1 MSVMVNLHVT
11 RPTLIP
17 AIRAVIAEDEPLG
30 RERLRAL
37 LEDFP
42 EIQIVKE
49 CSNGREAVTSIV
61 RLKPNLLFLDVQMPE
76 MDGFEVLE
84 AIASDEMP
92 AVIFVTAYDQYAVRA
107 FQLHAL
113 DYLLKTFDRDQF
125 AKAVRRAI
133 SEIIHRQYQFRERLS
148 ALLEDVGNRRGPT
161 RIMIR
166 SGGRI
171 LFLRTDEIDWIAA
184 EDNYVGIHVGRDTY
198 LLRNTMASMEERL
211 DPTMFLRIHRS
222 TIVNLDRIREL
233 KPLFHGDY
241 SVLLQDGT
249 KLTLARTY
257 YDGLQKL
264 LGKFL

>member
-1 MSVMVNLHVT
+1 VAKPV
-11 RPTLIP
+11 LIP
-17 AIRAVIAEDEPLG
+17 TIRAMIIEDEPLG

-49 CSNGREAVTSIV
+49 CSNGREAVTSITK
-61 RLKPNLLFLDVQMPE
+61 LKPDLLFLDVQMPE

-84 AIASDEMP
+84 AIAGDEMP

-113 DYLLKTFDRDQF
+113 DYLLKTFDRDHF
-125 AKAVRRAI
+125 AQAVRRAI
-133 SEIIHRQYQFRERLS
+133 AEIIHRQYKFRERLV
-148 ALLEDVGNRRGPT
+148 ALLEDVGNRRSPD

-171 LFLRTDEIDWIAA
+171 LFLRAEEIDWIAA
-184 EDNYVGIHVGRDTY
+184 EDNYVGLHVGRETY

-211 DPTMFLRIHRS
+211 NPAMFLRIHRS

-241 SVLLQDGT
+241 SVLLHDGT
-249 KLTLARTY
+249 KLTLARTSY
-257 YDGLQKL
+257 EGLRKL

>member
-1 MSVMVNLHVT
+1 M
-11 RPTLIP
+11 I
-17 AIRAVIAEDEPLG
+17 IEDEPLG
-30 RERLRAL
+30 RERLRAM

-42 EIQIVKE
+42 DIEVFKE
-49 CSNGREAVTSIV
+49 CSNGREAVTSITK
-61 RLKPNLLFLDVQMPE
+61 LKPDLLFLDVQMPE

-84 AIASDEMP
+84 VIAGDEMP

-113 DYLLKTFDRDQF
+113 DYLLKTFDRERF
-125 AKAVRRAI
+125 AQAVRRAI
-133 SEIIHRQYQFRERLS
+133 ADIIHRQHKFRERLV
-148 ALLEDVGNRRGPT
+148 ALLEDVGNRRAPE

-171 LFLRTDEIDWIAA
+171 LFLRAEEIDWIAA
-184 EDNYVGIHVGRDTY
+184 EDNYVALHVGRETY

-211 DPTMFLRIHRS
+211 DSSMFLRIHRS

-249 KLTLARTY
+249 KLTLARTS
-257 YDGLQKL
+257 YDGLRKL